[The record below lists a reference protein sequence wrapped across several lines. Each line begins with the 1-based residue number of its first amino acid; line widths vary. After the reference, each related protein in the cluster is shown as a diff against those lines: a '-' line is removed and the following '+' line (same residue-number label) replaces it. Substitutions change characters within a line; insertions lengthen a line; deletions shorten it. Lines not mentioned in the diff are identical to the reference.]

1 MASTTD
7 SISIELRSDEDLST
21 DNGEGVPFSIGLLL
35 DATDKEQKNLSLI
48 EGCMRD
54 LESALRE
61 RRQCINEQREFL
73 RDLAK
78 TLNTNNRE
86 N

>member
-21 DNGEGVPFSIGLLL
+21 SNAEGVPFAIGLLL
-35 DATDKEQKNLSLI
+35 DATEKERKNLSLI
-48 EGCMRD
+48 EDCMRD
-54 LESALRE
+54 LESALTE
-61 RRQCINEQREFL
+61 RRRSNNEQRELL

-78 TLNTNNRE
+78 ALKTNNRG